1 MARFSKQ
8 GWRWIFLALVP
19 AVIGA
24 QPVWNP
30 PRVVADGLSAEGEGF
45 RVVQLVTGLMNPWSL
60 AFLPGGELLVTER
73 GGRLWRLSPGRS
85 QAVEGLPPIRA
96 LGQGGLLD
104 IVLHPRFETNQL
116 VYFTFSQ
123 AGAGGA
129 GTALARARLGQD
141 RLQDVQIL
149 FSLEPKTGAGQHFG
163 SRLAWLPDGTLLMSI
178 GDRGDRNRAQDPR
191 DPAGSVLRFTEDGR
205 PAPDNPGFGHPAIYT
220 LGNRNIQGLAVQPE
234 TGLAFATEHGPRGGD
249 ELNLIEKGANYG
261 WPLLTYGREYSGA
274 IITTETSRPGYA
286 DPLYQWTPSLAPS
299 GLAFYKGSAFPG
311 WTGLLLSGNL
321 AGQQLVGIRLD
332 SRNKVSRVFTVM
344 GNVIGRIRDV
354 RVGPD
359 GLVYLLTDNG
369 RDGVFRL
376 EPLR

>member
-1 MARFSKQ
+1 MV
-8 GWRWIFLALVP
+8 IALLV
-19 AVIGA
+19 AQSAWMLGA
-24 QPVWNP
+24 QPVWTQG
-30 PRVVADGLSAEGEGF
+30 RVVGERLSAEGESF
-45 RVVQLVTGLMNPWSL
+45 RVVRLIEGLTNPWSL
-60 AFLPGGELLVTER
+60 AFLPSGELLVTER
-73 GGRLWRLSPGRS
+73 AGRLWRLSPGRTV
-85 QAVEGLPPIRA
+85 AVGGLPPIRS

-104 IVLHPRFETNQL
+104 LVLHPDFATNQL
-116 VYFTFSQ
+116 VYFTFSHP
-123 AGAGGA
+123 GEGGA
-129 GTALARARLGQD
+129 GTALARGRLGQNS
-141 RLQDVQIL
+141 LQDVQIL
-149 FSLEPKTGAGQHFG
+149 FSMDPKTGAGQHFG

-205 PAPDNPGFGHPAIYT
+205 PAPDNSRLGHPAIYT
-220 LGNRNIQGLAVQPE
+220 MGNRNIQGMAVQPE

-249 ELNLIEKGANYG
+249 ELNLIKRGANYG

-274 IITTETSRPGYA
+274 IITTETSRPGYE

-299 GLAFYKGSAFPG
+299 GLAFYRGESFPR
-311 WTGLLLSGNL
+311 WNGLLLSGNL
-321 AGQQLVGIRLD
+321 AGKQLVGIRLD
-332 SRNKVSRVFTVM
+332 ARNRVERVFQVM
-344 GNVIGRIRDV
+344 GDVVGRIRDV